1 MFWDRCVHH
10 IAVITA
16 SHHYVSTALVLRGC
30 VVKTFKKKTNEEE
43 KATVQVWHPGQWICW
58 SVIVG
63 LLSGCRLF
71 RMLLVLSEDH
81 KEHLAFLPKVEP
93 AGK

>member
-1 MFWDRCVHH
+1 MGPVC
-10 IAVITA
+10 A
-16 SHHYVSTALVLRGC
+16 SHRCHYSISPIRQHGARPRGC